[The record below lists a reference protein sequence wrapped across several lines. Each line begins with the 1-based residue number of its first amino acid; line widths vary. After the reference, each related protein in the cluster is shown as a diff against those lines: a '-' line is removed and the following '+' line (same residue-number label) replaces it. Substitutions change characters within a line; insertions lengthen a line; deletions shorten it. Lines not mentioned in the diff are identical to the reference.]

1 MTLSKKYN
9 MIMEE
14 INVTPDMRLRIL
26 ENIANQANT
35 KHTYK
40 TDLSGKIIH
49 LNGDKAD
56 TRHFRLNRSTVNI
69 IAAAACA
76 VLCILGIYGIYSHNI
91 SNAPKPS
98 TPSQNVAVLP
108 DDKSTESDS
117 KNSSG
122 KNQTD
127 TASNS
132 SVTSAD
138 NQPNEGNVTSGNQPE
153 QSYSETPT
161 GYPSGEY
168 DTPSDTNGAVP
179 GENTDN
185 TITASEN
192 TEPST
197 EGELTMIASPF
208 IDCNS
213 IDEAAA
219 ITGFGM
225 TVPDSVNGNEIDH
238 ISTIS
243 RDTIQ
248 VIYGAG
254 YDNSTYIRKAEG
266 SDDIS
271 GDYNTY
277 RQKKQIT
284 VNGASVT
291 LKGNNGKINLAT
303 WSSNG
308 YSYSISA
315 VKGFDESYIT
325 DLISIIE

>member
-26 ENIANQANT
+26 KNIANQPNT
-35 KHTYK
+35 TQTYK
-40 TDLSGKIIH
+40 TDLSGKIIQ
-49 LNGDKAD
+49 LNRGETDSK
-56 TRHFRLNRSTVNI
+56 HFRLNRSTVSI
-69 IAAAACA
+69 IAAAACT
-76 VLCILGIYGIYSHNI
+76 VLCIYGIYSHNI
-91 SNAPKPS
+91 SNVPKPS
-98 TPSQNVAVLP
+98 TPSHNVAVLP
-108 DDKSTESDS
+108 DDKSTECE
-117 KNSSG
+117 
-122 KNQTD
+122 NQTD

-132 SVTSAD
+132 SLTAAD
-138 NQPNEGNVTSGNQPE
+138 NQPDDGNVETSAVN
-153 QSYSETPT
+153 
-161 GYPSGEY
+161 
-168 DTPSDTNGAVP
+168 NGAVP

-254 YDNSTYIRKAEG
+254 HDNSTYIRKAEG

-277 RQKKQIT
+277 HQKKQIT

-291 LKGNNGKINLAT
+291 LKGNNGKINVAT

-308 YSYSISA
+308 YSYSIN
-315 VKGFDESYIT
+315 VGTGFDESYIT
-325 DLISIIE
+325 DLISMIE

>member
-26 ENIANQANT
+26 KNIANQPNT
-35 KHTYK
+35 TQTYK
-40 TDLSGKIIH
+40 TDLSGKIIQ
-49 LNGDKAD
+49 LNRGETDSK
-56 TRHFRLNRSTVNI
+56 HFRLNRSTVSI
-69 IAAAACA
+69 IAAAACI
-76 VLCILGIYGIYSHNI
+76 VLGIYGIYLHNI
-91 SNAPKPS
+91 SNVPKPS
-98 TPSQNVAVLP
+98 TPSHNVAVLP
-108 DDKSTESDS
+108 DDKSTESDN
-117 KNSSG
+117 KNS
-122 KNQTD
+122 
-127 TASNS
+127 
-132 SVTSAD
+132 
-138 NQPNEGNVTSGNQPE
+138 
-153 QSYSETPT
+153 
-161 GYPSGEY
+161 SGEY
-168 DTPSDTNGAVP
+168 DTPSDNNGAVP

-254 YDNSTYIRKAEG
+254 HDNSTYIRKAEG

-291 LKGNNGKINLAT
+291 LKGNNGKINVAT
-303 WSSNG
+303 WSDNG
-308 YSYSISA
+308 YSYSINVS
-315 VKGFDESYIT
+315 KGFDESYIT
-325 DLISIIE
+325 DLISMIE